1 MFRFWVKWPV
11 RGSSETWSSKLTTNF
26 SKYFFYSD
34 SRRWCKG
41 CTLKCKSCRWR
52 RALWIDWCYEN
63 MEKQMELKVK
73 PGPYIIL
80 KFHKCHPLNATF
92 PATHQQKSLRIEFP
106 YFLVWT
112 KKNLSRKFRNLLFY
126 HESHESPRWQKK
138 VANYEL
144 SNGKLILN
152 NSYWGNI
159 C

>member
-1 MFRFWVKWPV
+1 MELFLYCLGSRWLKLRQERSCFLSVSLPPGGKMFRFWVKWPV

-112 KKNLSRKFRNLLFY
+112 KKNLSRKFRNLLF
-126 HESHESPRWQKK
+126 
-138 VANYEL
+138 
-144 SNGKLILN
+144 
-152 NSYWGNI
+152 
-159 C
+159 